1 MPNVRPLNE
10 EKYEISKHRF
20 LELYHFCMQ
29 YPEWKEELKSNTD
42 TVKSIQ
48 ITDMPISHNYQDQTL
63 KLAERRI
70 KLREKCETIEQTAIE
85 ADSELYQYIIEGVTK
100 DYVTYRYLKM
110 IKNMPCGKNVYY
122 DRRRKFYY
130 LLSKKI

>member
-1 MPNVRPLNE
+1 MPNIRPLNS

-29 YPEWKEELKSNTD
+29 YPEWKEELKNNTH

-48 ITDMPISHNYQDQTL
+48 ITDMPISHSYQDQTANL
-63 KLAERRI
+63 VERRM
-70 KLREKCETIEQTAIE
+70 KLLEKCEMIEQTAME
-85 ADSELYQYIIEGVTK
+85 ADPDIYQYILEGVTQS
-100 DYVTYRYLKM
+100 YASYRYLKM
-110 IKNMPCGKNVYY
+110 SKGIPCGKNMYHN
-122 DRRRKFYY
+122 RRRRFYY

>member
-1 MPNVRPLNE
+1 MPNVRPLNR

-29 YPEWKEELKSNTD
+29 YREWKEELKYNNS

-48 ITDMPISHNYQDQTL
+48 ITDMPISHNYKDQTGE
-63 KLAERRI
+63 LAERRVKLI
-70 KLREKCETIEQTAIE
+70 KKCELIEQTAME
-85 ADSELYQYIIEGVTK
+85 ADSDIYQWLLEGVTC
-100 DYVTYRYLKM
+100 DYATYNYLKCSRN
-110 IKNMPCGKNVYY
+110 IPCGKKMYY
-122 DRRRKFYY
+122 ERRRKFYY